1 VLEYLINV
9 KPLFVVYFLRPDE
22 VRIVRYVQ
30 PLTNEQRALLE
41 KTMKED
47 TAFRARSRAHSLLLS
62 AAGTPIQTIAN
73 AYQVHRV
80 TVSAWIK
87 KWEHHGVQS
96 LHDQP
101 RSGRPTK
108 LTPDEQE
115 LAQQYIKEEPR
126 SLKGVVERLAH
137 KTEKR
142 LSISTLKR
150 LAKKARLRWKRVRK
164 SLKSL
169 RDPIA
174 FAKGK
179 RELEALQK
187 QEDKGKIDLYYFD
200 ESGFA
205 LDPTIPYAWQ
215 EPKSVIELPARKYGR
230 INVLGFM
237 NRQNDLHPFM
247 FEGSIHTGV
256 VIACFDTF
264 CQTLTKKTVVVID
277 NASIHTSEEFEDRLP
292 YWKKKGLII
301 KYLPPYSPELN
312 LIEILWRRI
321 KYTWLPFSAYAC
333 LNALS
338 EALETILSHVLPI
351 RPIRFHLPEFQAA
364 RRESSPIPAV
374 VGCLPVPLIRV

>member
-1 VLEYLINV
+1 M
-9 KPLFVVYFLRPDE
+9 
-22 VRIVRYVQ
+22 IVRYVQ
-30 PLTNEQRALLE
+30 PLSDEQRALLE

-62 AAGTPIQTIAN
+62 AAGTPIHAIAQ

-80 TVSAWIK
+80 TVSAWIT
-87 KWEHHGVQS
+87 KWEHHGAQS

-101 RSGRPTK
+101 RSGRPAT
-108 LTPDEQE
+108 LTPDEQA
-115 LAQQYIKEEPR
+115 LAQQYLKEEPR

-164 SLKSL
+164 SFKSL
-169 RDPIA
+169 RDPRA
-174 FAKGK
+174 FAKGQ

-187 QEDKGKIDLYYFD
+187 HEDKGKIDLYYFD

-215 EPKSVIELPARKYGR
+215 EPKSVIELPARRSGR

-237 NRQNDLHPFM
+237 NRHNALHTSM
-247 FEGSIHTGV
+247 FEQSIHTGV
-256 VIACFDTF
+256 VIACFDAF
-264 CQTLTKKTVVVID
+264 CRTITKKTVVVVD
-277 NASIHTSEEFEDRLP
+277 NASIHRSEEFEDRVP
-292 YWKKKGLII
+292 YWKKHGLII

-321 KYTWLPFSAYAC
+321 KYDWLPFSAYSC
-333 LNALS
+333 LNAMI
-338 EALETILSHVLPI
+338 EALDDILSHVGSKYQI
-351 RPIRFHLPEFQAA
+351 TFA
-364 RRESSPIPAV
+364 
-374 VGCLPVPLIRV
+374 

>member
-1 VLEYLINV
+1 
-9 KPLFVVYFLRPDE
+9 
-22 VRIVRYVQ
+22 
-30 PLTNEQRALLE
+30 
-41 KTMKED
+41 MKED

-62 AAGTPIQTIAN
+62 AAGTPIQTIAQT
-73 AYQVHRV
+73 YQIHRV
-80 TVSAWIK
+80 TVSAWIT
-87 KWEHHGVQS
+87 KWERHGAQS
-96 LHDQP
+96 LYDQP
-101 RSGRPTK
+101 RSGRPPK

-115 LAQQYIKEEPR
+115 LAKHSIKEDPR
-126 SLKGVVERLAH
+126 SLKQVVERLAN

-142 LSISTLKR
+142 LSLSSLKR
-150 LAKKARLRWKRVRK
+150 LAQRARLRWKRVRK

-169 RDPIA
+169 RDPDA
-174 FAKGK
+174 FAKAK
-179 RELEALQK
+179 RELEALQQ
-187 QEDKGKIDLYYFD
+187 QEDQGQIALYYFD

-237 NRQNDLHPFM
+237 NRHNDLHPFL
-247 FEGSIHTGV
+247 FEDSIHTGV
-256 VIACFDTF
+256 VLACFDAF
-264 CQTLTKKTVVVID
+264 CQTLTKQTVVVID
-277 NASIHTSEEFEDRLP
+277 NASIHTSEDFEDRIP

-338 EALETILSHVLPI
+338 EALETILSHVGSEYQI
-351 RPIRFHLPEFQAA
+351 TFA
-364 RRESSPIPAV
+364 
-374 VGCLPVPLIRV
+374 